1 MYGDKLKTLQYE
13 WYRKTI
19 VQYLHILQVQGMGTA
34 LKILFSGDRIGL
46 ESTVNAH
53 HKQRFQLRRSEIV
66 SLFNAFG
73 RYVIDKNLPYT
84 YLITVNSFPDELNDT
99 A

>member
-1 MYGDKLKTLQYE
+1 M
-13 WYRKTI
+13 
-19 VQYLHILQVQGMGTA
+19 LQVQGMGTA

-46 ESTVNAH
+46 ESTVNAN

-73 RYVIDKNLPYT
+73 RYVINKNLRYT
-84 YLITVNSFPDELNDT
+84 LLLLISLSDKLTDT
-99 A
+99 ALSRTHLSETVHSS

>member
-1 MYGDKLKTLQYE
+1 MLF
-13 WYRKTI
+13 I
-19 VQYLHILQVQGMGTA
+19 VLQVQGMGTA